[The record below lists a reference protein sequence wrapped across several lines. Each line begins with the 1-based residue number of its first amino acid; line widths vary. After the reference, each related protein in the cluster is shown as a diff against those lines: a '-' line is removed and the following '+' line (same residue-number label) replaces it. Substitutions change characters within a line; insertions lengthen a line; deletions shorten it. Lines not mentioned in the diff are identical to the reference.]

1 MNIPVLTILILI
13 FVLWLQYEIRKS
25 SKKAESGK
33 DDFWDKEKES
43 NLTRR
48 KDITGLNYLTI
59 SVSSLPM
66 GDHEDDTLNSYRD
79 TLRKM
84 EGMKALNL
92 SGKTNTDLKL
102 EYGAANLKQLMEYD
116 NNFIKF
122 VSMLHKWADRLYTN
136 GYLEEAKAVL
146 EYGVACL
153 TDVSNSY
160 RLLAEIYRSCN
171 SPGQIDY
178 LIETIANTKITEQD
192 KLINDLTAIKNRSK

>member
-13 FVLWLQYEIRKS
+13 FVAWLQYEIRKS
-25 SKKAESGK
+25 SKKNETGN
-33 DDFWDKEKES
+33 DNFWDKEKQA

-48 KDITGLNYLTI
+48 KDISSLDYLTI

-84 EGMKALNL
+84 EGKIALNL
-92 SGKTNTDLKL
+92 AGNTNTDLKL
-102 EYGAANLKQLMEYD
+102 EYGAGNLNKLMEYD
-116 NNFIKF
+116 NNFITF

-136 GYLEEAKAVL
+136 GYLEEAKSVL

-153 TDVSNSY
+153 TDVSKSY
-160 RLLAEIYRSCN
+160 RLLAEIYSAN
-171 SPGQIDY
+171 QAPDQIDH
-178 LIETIANTKITEQD
+178 LIETIANTKITDKE
-192 KLINDLTAIKNRSK
+192 KLINELTVIKNRSK